1 MVKLQRGNTVNRS
14 YGKQQC
20 HVLAMAQQKGG
31 VGKTTTAI
39 NLGAALA
46 EGGMRVLLLDLDPQG
61 ALTAGAGL
69 NPLAL
74 DRTIYDAFRDAGTEI
89 ANLTIETEFGC
100 RVVPANIDLAAAEIQ
115 LVSEPGRER
124 ILKEKLSALEC
135 DYDYVLIDCPPSLG
149 LLTLN
154 ALAASTSVLVPVQ
167 TQYFALR
174 GMELLFKTIDKVKA
188 RINPDLQLLGVLPT
202 IYDSRTT
209 HAREVLEELR
219 NTYGSL
225 VMNTVI
231 PQTVKLADS
240 AMAGRP
246 ILRFHSGSPAA
257 KAYRELAQEVKR
269 RAQKSIVK

>member
-14 YGKQQC
+14 HGKQQC

-46 EGGMRVLLLDLDPQG
+46 EGGARVLLLDLDPQG

>member
-1 MVKLQRGNTVNRS
+1 MAKLQHGNTVTHSNSKYR
-14 YGKQQC
+14 C
-20 HVLAMAQQKGG
+20 HILAMAQQKGG
-31 VGKTTTAI
+31 VGKTTTTI

-46 EGGMRVLLLDLDPQG
+46 EEGMRVLLLDLDPQG
-61 ALTAGAGL
+61 ALTAGIGL

-74 DRTIYDAFRDAGTEI
+74 NKTVYDAFREGSTDIRTV
-89 ANLTIETEFGC
+89 TIETEFGC
-100 RVVPANIDLAAAEIQ
+100 RIAPANIDLAAAEIQ

-124 ILKEKLSALEC
+124 ILKEKLSTVEQ

-154 ALAASTSVLVPVQ
+154 ALAASTAVLVPVQ

-174 GMELLFKTIDKVKA
+174 GMELLFKTIEKVKA
-188 RINPDLQLLGVLPT
+188 RINPDLRLLGVLPT
-202 IYDSRTT
+202 IYDSRTI
-209 HAREVLEELR
+209 HAREVLEELKT
-219 NTYGSL
+219 TYGSL

-246 ILRFHSGSPAA
+246 ILGFHSSSPAA
-257 KAYRELAQEVKR
+257 KAYRDLAQEVKR
-269 RAQKSIVK
+269 RAQKSIAQ

>member
-1 MVKLQRGNTVNRS
+1 MAKLQHGNTVNHSNR
-14 YGKQQC
+14 KHRCQI
-20 HVLAMAQQKGG
+20 LAMAQQKGG
-31 VGKTTTAI
+31 VGKTTTTI

-46 EGGMRVLLLDLDPQG
+46 EDGMRVLLMDLDPQG
-61 ALTAGAGL
+61 ALTAGVGL

-74 DRTIYDAFRDAGTEI
+74 DKTIYDAFRDGNTDI
-89 ANLTIETEFGC
+89 SSVTIETGFEC
-100 RVVPANIDLAAAEIQ
+100 RIAPANIDLAAAEIQ

-124 ILKEKLSALEC
+124 ILKEKLSAVESE
-135 DYDYVLIDCPPSLG
+135 YDYVLIDCPPSLG

-154 ALAASTSVLVPVQ
+154 ALAASTAVLVPVQ

-174 GMELLFKTIDKVKA
+174 GMELLFKTIEKVKA
-188 RINPDLQLLGVLPT
+188 RINPDLKLLGVLPT

-209 HAREVLEELR
+209 HAREVLEELKT
-219 NTYGSL
+219 TYGSL

-246 ILRFHSGSPAA
+246 ILGFHTGSPAA

>member
-1 MVKLQRGNTVNRS
+1 MAKLQRGNTVNHS
-14 YGKQQC
+14 YRKQPC
-20 HVLAMAQQKGG
+20 HILAMAQQKGG

-46 EGGMRVLLLDLDPQG
+46 EDGIRVLLLDLDPQG

-69 NPLAL
+69 NPLAI
-74 DRTIYDAFRDAGTEI
+74 DRTIYDAFRDGSTEI
-89 ANLTIETEFGC
+89 ANLTIETGFGC
-100 RVVPANIDLAAAEIQ
+100 RIVPANIDLAAAEIQ

-124 ILKEKLSALEC
+124 ILKEKLFALEC

-188 RINPDLQLLGVLPT
+188 RINPELQLLGILPT

-209 HAREVLEELR
+209 HAREVLEELK

-246 ILRFHSGSPAA
+246 ILGFHSGSPAA